1 MRRLATAL
9 ACVLSL
15 PALALAQTQA
25 PAAPAKYVRP
35 VKGMA
40 TIDLFQVSSRPVGK
54 DLVTIIRVKNTS
66 NGAINL
72 LKVDEYWY
80 NSKGEVVTAG
90 QYAHK
95 KAPILPGEIAE
106 ITIRSPHKPGAV
118 RNQVLFRHANGDVKP
133 TKVKSLK

>member
-1 MRRLATAL
+1 MRRFATVL

-15 PALALAQTQA
+15 PALAFAQTQA

-40 TIDLFQVSSRPVGK
+40 TIDLVQVSSRPVGK
-54 DLVTIIRVKNTS
+54 DLVTIIKVKNTS
-66 NGAINL
+66 TGAINL

-80 NSKGEVVTAG
+80 NKKGEIVTGG

-95 KAPILPGEIAE
+95 KAPILPGEIVE
-106 ITIRSPHKPGAV
+106 ITIRSPNKPGAS

-133 TKVKSLK
+133 TKVKSMK